1 MSGYFQ
7 RLIAR
12 SMGAGSDVRP
22 LSPQPYA
29 NLAHEK
35 SPAGNSAPLTVIN
48 TPRSAGTAEVA
59 DPAARRRVSPAETTG
74 VTDTPD
80 AADAANANDSFDSS
94 DSSDSSVSSVSIRR
108 HTDASAVADG
118 MSGIRTAASSA
129 AMDALSESISG
140 TISQNSPPAIVNR
153 QSLPAQ
159 HAVSHEEAV
168 VRPVEQTA
176 QRATGEATEAAEAF
190 YLMPLQSPASAQHSV
205 SSSTGAP
212 FSSFSPARAETA
224 ALSQTHLS
232 AARQYRHQPAVSESP
247 TIQVTIGRVEIR
259 AAVASASARKTPARS
274 PAMNLDDYLKQRNG
288 ERR

>member
-22 LSPQPYA
+22 LSPQPYT

-35 SPAGNSAPLTVIN
+35 SPAGNGAPLTVIN

-59 DPAARRRVSPAETTG
+59 NPAARRRVSPTETTG

-94 DSSDSSVSSVSIRR
+94 DSSVSIRR

>member
-22 LSPQPYA
+22 LSPQPYT

-35 SPAGNSAPLTVIN
+35 SPAGNSALLTVIN
-48 TPRSAGTAEVA
+48 TPRSADTAEVA
-59 DPAARRRVSPAETTG
+59 NPAARRRVSPAETTG

-94 DSSDSSVSSVSIRR
+94 VSIWR
-108 HTDASAVADG
+108 HTDASAVTDD
-118 MSGIRTAASSA
+118 MSGIRTAASGA

-140 TISQNSPPAIVNR
+140 IIPQNPPHAVVNR
-153 QSLPAQ
+153 KSPLAQ
-159 HAVSHEEAV
+159 HAAGHEEAV
-168 VRPVEQTA
+168 ARRDEQTA
-176 QRATGEATEAAEAF
+176 QRATGEATEATEATEAF
-190 YLMPLQSPASAQHSV
+190 HLMPLQSPASAQHTV
-205 SSSTGAP
+205 SFSTGAP

-224 ALSQTHLS
+224 ALSQAHLS
-232 AARQYRHQPAVSESP
+232 ASRQYSHHSAISESP

>member
-35 SPAGNSAPLTVIN
+35 SPAGNGALLTVIN
-48 TPRSAGTAEVA
+48 VPRSAGTAEVA
-59 DPAARRRVSPAETTG
+59 NPAARCRVSPAETTG

-80 AADAANANDSFDSS
+80 AADAANANDS
-94 DSSDSSVSSVSIRR
+94 SVSSVSIWR

-129 AMDALSESISG
+129 AMDALSESISR
-140 TISQNSPPAIVNR
+140 TIPQNSPPAIVNR
-153 QSLPAQ
+153 QSLLAQ

-168 VRPVEQTA
+168 ARPDEQTA

-190 YLMPLQSPASAQHSV
+190 YLMPLQSPSLAHNTV
-205 SSSTGAP
+205 SPPTGAP
-212 FSSFSPARAETA
+212 FSSSSPARAETV
-224 ALSQTHLS
+224 ALSQAHLS
-232 AARQYRHQPAVSESP
+232 ASRQYSHHSAVSESP

-259 AAVASASARKTPARS
+259 AAVASAVSARKTPARS

>member
-22 LSPQPYA
+22 LSPQPYT

-35 SPAGNSAPLTVIN
+35 SPAGNSALLTVIN
-48 TPRSAGTAEVA
+48 TPRSADTAEVA
-59 DPAARRRVSPAETTG
+59 NPAARRRVSPAETTG

-80 AADAANANDSFDSS
+80 AADAANANDS
-94 DSSDSSVSSVSIRR
+94 SDSSVSIWR

-140 TISQNSPPAIVNR
+140 IIPQNPPHAVVNR
-153 QSLPAQ
+153 KSPLAQ
-159 HAVSHEEAV
+159 HAAGHEEAV
-168 VRPVEQTA
+168 ARRDEQTA
-176 QRATGEATEAAEAF
+176 QRTTGEATEAAEAF
-190 YLMPLQSPASAQHSV
+190 HLMPLQSPASAHHAV
-205 SSSTGAP
+205 SPPTGAP

-224 ALSQTHLS
+224 ALSQAHLS
-232 AARQYRHQPAVSESP
+232 AARQYCHQPAVSESP

-259 AAVASASARKTPARS
+259 AAVASAVSARKTPARS

>member
-35 SPAGNSAPLTVIN
+35 SPAGNGAPLTVIN

-59 DPAARRRVSPAETTG
+59 NPAARRRVSPAETTG

-80 AADAANANDSFDSS
+80 AADAANANDS
-94 DSSDSSVSSVSIRR
+94 SVSSVSIWR

-205 SSSTGAP
+205 SSSAGAP

-232 AARQYRHQPAVSESP
+232 AAGQYRHQPAVSESP

>member
-22 LSPQPYA
+22 LSPQPYT

-35 SPAGNSAPLTVIN
+35 SPAGNSALLTVIN
-48 TPRSAGTAEVA
+48 TPRSADTAEVA
-59 DPAARRRVSPAETTG
+59 NPAARRRVSPAETTG

-94 DSSDSSVSSVSIRR
+94 VSIWR
-108 HTDASAVADG
+108 HTDASAVTDD

-140 TISQNSPPAIVNR
+140 IIPQNPPHAVVNR
-153 QSLPAQ
+153 KSPLAQ
-159 HAVSHEEAV
+159 HAAGHEEAV
-168 VRPVEQTA
+168 ARRDEQTA
-176 QRATGEATEAAEAF
+176 QRTTGEATEAAEAF
-190 YLMPLQSPASAQHSV
+190 HLMPLQSPASAHHAV
-205 SSSTGAP
+205 SPPTGAP

-224 ALSQTHLS
+224 ALSQAHLS

-259 AAVASASARKTPARS
+259 AAVASAVSARKTPARS

>member
-29 NLAHEK
+29 NLAYER
-35 SPAGNSAPLTVIN
+35 SPAGNSAPLAVIN
-48 TPRSAGTAEVA
+48 TPRSAGAAEVA
-59 DPAARRRVSPAETTG
+59 NPAARRRASPAETTG
-74 VTDTPD
+74 VIDTPD

-94 DSSDSSVSSVSIRR
+94 DSSVSIWR
-108 HTDASAVADG
+108 HTDASAVTDG

-140 TISQNSPPAIVNR
+140 IIPQNPPHAVVNR
-153 QSLPAQ
+153 KSPLAQ
-159 HAVSHEEAV
+159 HAAGHEEAF
-168 VRPVEQTA
+168 VRPVERAA
-176 QRATGEATEAAEAF
+176 QRTTGEVTEATEAF
-190 YLMPLQSPASAQHSV
+190 HLMPLQSPASAHNTV

-224 ALSQTHLS
+224 ARSQTHLS
-232 AARQYRHQPAVSESP
+232 ASRQYSHQSAVSESP

-259 AAVASASARKTPARS
+259 AAVASASARKTSARS

-288 ERR
+288 GRR

>member
-35 SPAGNSAPLTVIN
+35 SPAGNGAPLTVIN

-59 DPAARRRVSPAETTG
+59 NPAARRRVSPAETTG

-80 AADAANANDSFDSS
+80 AADAANANDSF

-168 VRPVEQTA
+168 VRPDEQTA

>member
-22 LSPQPYA
+22 LSPQPYT

-35 SPAGNSAPLTVIN
+35 SPAGNSALLTVIN
-48 TPRSAGTAEVA
+48 TPRSADTAEVA
-59 DPAARRRVSPAETTG
+59 NPAARRRVSPAETTG

-94 DSSDSSVSSVSIRR
+94 VSIWR

-140 TISQNSPPAIVNR
+140 IIPQNPPHAVVNR
-153 QSLPAQ
+153 KSPLAQ
-159 HAVSHEEAV
+159 HAAGHEEAV
-168 VRPVEQTA
+168 ARRDEQTA
-176 QRATGEATEAAEAF
+176 QRTTGEATEAAEAF
-190 YLMPLQSPASAQHSV
+190 HLMPLQSPASAHHAV
-205 SSSTGAP
+205 SPPTGAP

-224 ALSQTHLS
+224 ALSQAHLS
-232 AARQYRHQPAVSESP
+232 ASRQYSHHSAISESP

-259 AAVASASARKTPARS
+259 AAVASAVSARKTPARS

>member
-35 SPAGNSAPLTVIN
+35 SPAGNSAPFTVVN

-59 DPAARRRVSPAETTG
+59 NPAARRRVSPAETTG

-94 DSSDSSVSSVSIRR
+94 DSSVSIWR
-108 HTDASAVADG
+108 HTDASAVTDG

-140 TISQNSPPAIVNR
+140 IIPQNPPHAVVNR
-153 QSLPAQ
+153 KSPLAQ
-159 HAVSHEEAV
+159 HAAGHEEAV
-168 VRPVEQTA
+168 ARRDEQTA
-176 QRATGEATEAAEAF
+176 QRVTGEATEATEATEAF
-190 YLMPLQSPASAQHSV
+190 HLMPLQSPASAQHTV

-224 ALSQTHLS
+224 ALSQAHLS

-259 AAVASASARKTPARS
+259 AAAASTVSARKTPARS

>member
-35 SPAGNSAPLTVIN
+35 LHAGNDEQTGNDVPLAVIN

-59 DPAARRRVSPAETTG
+59 NPAARLRVSPAETTG

-94 DSSDSSVSSVSIRR
+94 DSSVSIWR
-108 HTDASAVADG
+108 HTDASAVTDG

-140 TISQNSPPAIVNR
+140 IIPQNPPHAVVNR
-153 QSLPAQ
+153 KSPLAQ
-159 HAVSHEEAV
+159 HAAGHEEAV
-168 VRPVEQTA
+168 ARRDEQTA
-176 QRATGEATEAAEAF
+176 QRTTGEATEAAEAF
-190 YLMPLQSPASAQHSV
+190 HLMPLQSPASAHHAV
-205 SSSTGAP
+205 SPPTGAP

-224 ALSQTHLS
+224 ALSQAHLS
-232 AARQYRHQPAVSESP
+232 AARQYCHQPAVSESP
-247 TIQVTIGRVEIR
+247 AIQVTIGRVEIR

>member
-35 SPAGNSAPLTVIN
+35 SPAGNSAPFTAVN

-59 DPAARRRVSPAETTG
+59 NPAARRRVSPAETTG

-94 DSSDSSVSSVSIRR
+94 DSSVSIWR
-108 HTDASAVADG
+108 HTDASAVTDG
-118 MSGIRTAASSA
+118 MSGIRTA

-140 TISQNSPPAIVNR
+140 IIPQNPPHAVVNR
-153 QSLPAQ
+153 KSPLAQ
-159 HAVSHEEAV
+159 HAAGHEEAV
-168 VRPVEQTA
+168 ARRDEQTA
-176 QRATGEATEAAEAF
+176 QRTTGEATEAAEAF
-190 YLMPLQSPASAQHSV
+190 HLMPLQSPASAHHAV
-205 SSSTGAP
+205 SPPTGAP
-212 FSSFSPARAETA
+212 FSSSSPARAETV
-224 ALSQTHLS
+224 ALSQAHLS
-232 AARQYRHQPAVSESP
+232 ASRQYSHHSAVSESP

-259 AAVASASARKTPARS
+259 AAVASASARKTSARS

>member
-35 SPAGNSAPLTVIN
+35 SPAGNGALLTVIN

-59 DPAARRRVSPAETTG
+59 NPAARRRVSPAETTG

-94 DSSDSSVSSVSIRR
+94 DSSVSIWW
-108 HTDASAVADG
+108 HTDASAVTDG

-129 AMDALSESISG
+129 AMDALSENISG
-140 TISQNSPPAIVNR
+140 IIPQNPPHAVVNR
-153 QSLPAQ
+153 KSPLAQ
-159 HAVSHEEAV
+159 HAAGHEEAV
-168 VRPVEQTA
+168 ARRDEQTA
-176 QRATGEATEAAEAF
+176 QRTTGEATEAF
-190 YLMPLQSPASAQHSV
+190 HLMPLQSPSLAHNTV
-205 SSSTGAP
+205 SPPTGAP
-212 FSSFSPARAETA
+212 FSSSSPARAETV
-224 ALSQTHLS
+224 ALSQAHLS
-232 AARQYRHQPAVSESP
+232 AARQYSHHSAVSESP

-259 AAVASASARKTPARS
+259 AVVASASARKTPARS

>member
-1 MSGYFQ
+1 
-7 RLIAR
+7 
-12 SMGAGSDVRP
+12 
-22 LSPQPYA
+22 
-29 NLAHEK
+29 
-35 SPAGNSAPLTVIN
+35 
-48 TPRSAGTAEVA
+48 
-59 DPAARRRVSPAETTG
+59 
-74 VTDTPD
+74 
-80 AADAANANDSFDSS
+80 
-94 DSSDSSVSSVSIRR
+94 
-108 HTDASAVADG
+108 
-118 MSGIRTAASSA
+118 
-129 AMDALSESISG
+129 MDALSESISG

-168 VRPVEQTA
+168 ARPDEQTA

-212 FSSFSPARAETA
+212 FSSSSPARAEIA

-232 AARQYRHQPAVSESP
+232 AAGQYRHQPAVSESP

>member
-59 DPAARRRVSPAETTG
+59 NPAARRRVSPAETTG

-94 DSSDSSVSSVSIRR
+94 DSSVSIRR

>member
-35 SPAGNSAPLTVIN
+35 SPAGNGAPLTVIN

-59 DPAARRRVSPAETTG
+59 NPAARRRVSPAETTG

-80 AADAANANDSFDSS
+80 AADAANANDS
-94 DSSDSSVSSVSIRR
+94 SVSSVSIWR

-168 VRPVEQTA
+168 VRPDEQTA

>member
-35 SPAGNSAPLTVIN
+35 SPAGNGAPFTVIN

-59 DPAARRRVSPAETTG
+59 NPAARRRVSPAETTG

-80 AADAANANDSFDSS
+80 AADAANANDSF

-140 TISQNSPPAIVNR
+140 TISQNAPPAIVNR

-190 YLMPLQSPASAQHSV
+190 YLMPLQSPASAQHTV

>member
-35 SPAGNSAPLTVIN
+35 LHAGNDEQTGNDVPLAIIN

-59 DPAARRRVSPAETTG
+59 DPAARRRASPAETTG

-80 AADAANANDSFDSS
+80 AAGAANASDSFDSS
-94 DSSDSSVSSVSIRR
+94 VSLR
-108 HTDASAVADG
+108 HTGAFAVTDG
-118 MSGIRTAASSA
+118 MSGVRTAASGA
-129 AMDALSESISG
+129 AMDSLSDNISG
-140 TISQNSPPAIVNR
+140 VIPQNPPHAVVNR
-153 QSLPAQ
+153 KPSLGQPA
-159 HAVSHEEAV
+159 ASHEKTIA
-168 VRPVEQTA
+168 RPVEQVA
-176 QRATGEATEAAEAF
+176 QRAAGEATEAAEAF
-190 YLMPLQSPASAQHSV
+190 HLMPLQSPASAHHTV
-205 SSSTGAP
+205 SPPTDAP
-212 FSSFSPARAETA
+212 FSSSSPARAETA
-224 ALSQTHLS
+224 APLQTHLS
-232 AARQYRHQPAVSESP
+232 ASRQYSHHSAVSESP

>member
-35 SPAGNSAPLTVIN
+35 SPAGNGAPLTVIN

-59 DPAARRRVSPAETTG
+59 NPAARRRVSPAETTG

-80 AADAANANDSFDSS
+80 AADAANANDS
-94 DSSDSSVSSVSIRR
+94 SVSSVSIWR